1 MGYSIEDLLNIQGTD
16 HLCKVQMKRKPEI
29 EKEYSEYRKTFIF
42 ENLKKELFNN
52 SETYKFC
59 LNKFPYDIPEDMNHF
74 VLWFNFKERNM
85 LLGEQI
91 INNYFKDTVIWFANI
106 PELMS
111 INQLFHIHI
120 FKIIK

>member
-1 MGYSIEDLLNIQGTD
+1 
-16 HLCKVQMKRKPEI
+16 
-29 EKEYSEYRKTFIF
+29 
-42 ENLKKELFNN
+42 
-52 SETYKFC
+52 
-59 LNKFPYDIPEDMNHF
+59 
-74 VLWFNFKERNM
+74 M

-120 FKIIK
+120 FK